1 MKMKNFLLLK
11 EEVGV
16 LVLVDNNMFFW
27 FFLVSFFCY
36 LIFNFKIISNIFE
49 EIDFLVEIY

>member
-1 MKMKNFLLLK
+1 MKMKNLLLLK